1 MVDDSVVIVE
11 ALFSL
16 FLSICIIALC
26 TKYKKLNE
34 KYYQDIVKDWI
45 FVKIIFQ
52 SNLNKIYTSGNL
64 YSVKVMDNEY
74 ILADVVDIEKAI
86 FDEQVL
92 KDKIDTVNE
101 MYKPKVVFV
110 NRASPNTW
118 SWKIHSSEYSHIFKY
133 YMVMSELNPT
143 NIIAYNKIFSLVEE
157 FDTKH
162 NHKICY
168 IDVSSN

>member
-1 MVDDSVVIVE
+1 MFDNAVVISE
-11 ALFSL
+11 AIFSL
-16 FLSICIIALC
+16 FLIICILVLC

-34 KYYQDIVKDWI
+34 KYYQDTIKDWR

-52 SNLNKIYTSGNL
+52 SSSNKTYTSENL

-86 FDEQVL
+86 FDEFAV

-101 MYKPKVVFV
+101 IYKPKVVFV

-118 SWKIHSSEYSHIFKY
+118 SWKIHSNEYSHIFKY
-133 YMVMSELNPT
+133 YMIMSELNP
-143 NIIAYNKIFSLVEE
+143 IPDKCNKMFPLVEG
-157 FDTKH
+157 FDAKH
-162 NHKICY
+162 DHKICY

>member
-1 MVDDSVVIVE
+1 MVNDSVVIGE

-34 KYYQDIVKDWI
+34 KYYQDTVKDWR

-52 SNLNKIYTSGNL
+52 SSSNKIYTSGNL

-86 FDEQVL
+86 FDEHVL

-118 SWKIHSSEYSHIFKY
+118 SWEIHSNEYSHIFKY
-133 YMVMSELNPT
+133 YMVMSELYSIPD
-143 NIIAYNKIFSLVEE
+143 KIFPLVEE
-157 FDTKH
+157 FDAKH
-162 NHKICY
+162 NHKLVY
-168 IDVSSN
+168 IDVSSE

>member
-1 MVDDSVVIVE
+1 MVNDSVVIGE

-16 FLSICIIALC
+16 FLSICIMALC

-34 KYYQDIVKDWI
+34 KYYQDTIKDWR

-52 SNLNKIYTSGNL
+52 SSSKIYTSGNL

-74 ILADVVDIEKAI
+74 ILADVVDVEKAI
-86 FDEQVL
+86 FDEHVL

-133 YMVMSELNPT
+133 YMVMSELNPIDLDT
-143 NIIAYNKIFSLVEE
+143 CNKIFPLVEE
-157 FDTKH
+157 FDAKH
-162 NHKICY
+162 NHKLVY
-168 IDVSSN
+168 IDVSSK